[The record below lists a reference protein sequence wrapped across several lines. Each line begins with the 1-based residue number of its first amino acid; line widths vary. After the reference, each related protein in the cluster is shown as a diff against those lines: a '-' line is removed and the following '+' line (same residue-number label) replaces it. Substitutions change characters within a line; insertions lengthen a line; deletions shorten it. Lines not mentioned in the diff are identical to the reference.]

1 MFWLV
6 ADTHLSD
13 IGNLYWE
20 KWQRHAPCCIL
31 RMSVNGVSMIVSF
44 ASWVIY
50 VPIGWRHPF
59 TRYWQP
65 LLGKTTATC
74 SLPHPENDCQWS
86 VNNFHLASWVI
97 YVPTGCRHP
106 SMKYWQ
112 PSLEKQQRYSPCRI
126 LTMSVNAASTVLFV
140 ACLVIQASHG
150 FCNGQG
156 RAQVIWMLQD
166 WTRSAYRGTRIRV
179 CFKVVLLLAIQE
191 NE

>member
-20 KWQRHAPCCIL
+20 KRQWHAPCRIL
-31 RMSVNGVSMIVSF
+31 RLNVNGASTIVSF
-44 ASWVIY
+44 ASWAIY

-74 SLPHPENDCQWS
+74 SLPHPENDHQWS

-106 SMKYWQ
+106 FMKYWQ
-112 PSLEKQQRYSPCRI
+112 PLLEKQHWHGRCRL
-126 LTMSVNAASTVLFV
+126 LTMSVNGVSTVLLV

-150 FCNGQG
+150 FS
-156 RAQVIWMLQD
+156 
-166 WTRSAYRGTRIRV
+166 RS
-179 CFKVVLLLAIQE
+179 
-191 NE
+191 